1 MELRGFWNVL
11 VRWKW
16 VVVLVTGASVIASGV
31 LAVIAPPGYKAQT
44 IISFS
49 APAAG
54 VQVTLPGLDEQNRL
68 LAAEQVVEDFTKIV
82 PTYGFAEG
90 VAKRL
95 PFPASPQ
102 QIEKVWTVKKQAR
115 HLLSIEAHGATE
127 AEAVAYAKAAADEIN
142 DNGQAYYKDLNTGG
156 MQVAIADPAHSEGLS
171 GRLLDFL
178 FVIARVVSGF
188 IVGVGLAF
196 LLNYLDDHINT
207 ADDAEALGL
216 RVIGAIPR
224 HTGPMRAAKARSE
237 TSSKEPQ
244 LA

>member
-1 MELRGFWNVL
+1 MELRAFWSVL
-11 VRWKW
+11 VRWRW
-16 VVVLVTGASVIASGV
+16 VVLLVTGAAVIASGV

-49 APAAG
+49 APAAATTI
-54 VQVTLPGLDEQNRL
+54 TLPGLDEQNRL

-82 PTYGFAEG
+82 PTYGFAQG

-102 QIEKVWTVKKQAR
+102 QIEKVWTAKKEAR

-171 GRLLDFL
+171 GRLLDFI
-178 FVIARVVSGF
+178 FVIARVVSGL

-196 LLNYLDDHINT
+196 LFNYVDDRINS
-207 ADDAEALGL
+207 AEDVEALGL

-224 HTGPMRAAKARSE
+224 HTGSRQASKARLE
-237 TSSKEPQ
+237 APSKERQ